1 VLESK
6 APCKTGQAVKCG
18 DLIRLEHNLTGRNLH
33 SHAGFYSPL
42 SNNQEVSAFGDGGD
56 GDMGDDWEIDC
67 NKNYS
72 YGEISEVGDVV
83 KGTTMFHLKHKVT
96 A

>member
-1 VLESK
+1 
-6 APCKTGQAVKCG
+6 
-18 DLIRLEHNLTGRNLH
+18 
-33 SHAGFYSPL
+33 L

-56 GDMGDDWEIDC
+56 GDQGDDWEIDC

-72 YGEISEVGDVV
+72 YGEINEVGDVV

-96 A
+96 G